1 MESDQSA
8 VTPGRLA
15 VGSTGATGAIASASR
30 RTREGKRSS
39 VARSVE
45 AQTDVPTLG
54 GGARS
59 TLTSI
64 SSSSSSS
71 SSTNLSEKE
80 NEDTFIGWHP
90 EESRRGGTVAAVHG
104 TLGRTAGV
112 SGGVGRYRGMEPV
125 SSTAAAATTAVTS
138 MDPPLQVLCRL
149 WLDGGRASS
158 DDTPPPPLTIPL
170 STRYT
175 RCLVCDLE
183 AKQWM
188 QAVSRAAATCRG
200 PTAASP
206 ETPPPTATAADVEP
220 PYVVDWRA
228 RHRVAYWETV
238 RQRQRQ
244 VAVEEEGTG
253 RTSGTPERTA
263 ATAMADTSTAA
274 ALPQVVTLYRAHHLD
289 AYDYAFFLCTIL
301 LFPVAWLIIL
311 FRPPDQW
318 RSPSAPG
325 ARSSPPA
332 ANRRDAAATDS
343 CRRNWPRRANAPRHG
358 RRRGCAPSRAA
369 PAGADRASVDT
380 PG

>member
-1 MESDQSA
+1 
-8 VTPGRLA
+8 
-15 VGSTGATGAIASASR
+15 
-30 RTREGKRSS
+30 
-39 VARSVE
+39 
-45 AQTDVPTLG
+45 
-54 GGARS
+54 
-59 TLTSI
+59 
-64 SSSSSSS
+64 
-71 SSTNLSEKE
+71 
-80 NEDTFIGWHP
+80 
-90 EESRRGGTVAAVHG
+90 
-104 TLGRTAGV
+104 
-112 SGGVGRYRGMEPV
+112 MEPV

-311 FRPPDQW
+311 FLYVTRLFDWDGFFWQCCGGFL
-318 RSPSAPG
+318 PSARG
-325 ARSSPPA
+325 CEQIVALDNGHVVCVRVGEARA
-332 ANRRDAAATDS
+332 QQ
-343 CRRNWPRRANAPRHG
+343 RAI
-358 RRRGCAPSRAA
+358 RRRMRT
-369 PAGADRASVDT
+369 ADV
-380 PG
+380 P